1 MGFSEEVPMARAYR
15 DARISRIYEGTS
27 EINRMLIL
35 GILLKR
41 SVKNEIDLFNESK
54 KVLNEL
60 MSVPTYEDYDINN
73 NFSKYYDHIKKL
85 KKGILIILGKTALHF
100 ENKINEEQEILM
112 NIADMIIELYAF
124 ESLILRT
131 NKIYLNQPDVILLEL
146 AQASMYEATKNI
158 YSSGFEASCNY
169 LEGEELNFILS
180 ALKRYTNYS
189 PINLKNCRRKIA
201 DHFIKKG
208 NYKLFNLL

>member
-1 MGFSEEVPMARAYR
+1 
-15 DARISRIYEGTS
+15 
-27 EINRMLIL
+27 
-35 GILLKR
+35 
-41 SVKNEIDLFNESK
+41 
-54 KVLNEL
+54 
-60 MSVPTYEDYDINN
+60 MSIPTYEDYDINN

-85 KKGILIILGKTALHF
+85 KKGILIIFGKAALHF

-131 NKIYLNQPDVILLEL
+131 NKIYLNQPNAILLEL
-146 AQASMYEATKNI
+146 AQASMYESTKNI

-180 ALKRYTNYS
+180 ALKRYTHYN
-189 PINLKNCRRKIA
+189 PINLKDCRRKIA
-201 DHFIKKG
+201 NHFIKKG